1 MLQMPISDET
11 HVVGV
16 WFISDPTRFT
26 TRADFARLLTSDE
39 RLRATRFLHTSDR
52 DAYVAARCA
61 VRLLASR
68 QLQCDPRDIIIGI
81 DALGKPFVE
90 QHSCTARFS
99 FSISHSRGRVMLA
112 TSCSGPVGIDLQW
125 MDPSVDVQKLARAF
139 FREEEADY
147 LDTLP
152 QQQRVRTFYSL
163 WVRKEAYLK
172 ALGTG
177 LANGLR
183 GTPRWIRTGDASGP
197 ADTDRV
203 WSVAE
208 IRSFP
213 TSQAAVCA
221 MDPMAIETPRELLA
235 DRRAGANPESLA

>member
-1 MLQMPISDET
+1 MKPKT
-11 HVVGV
+11 HIVRV
-16 WFISDPTRFT
+16 WFISDPARFT
-26 TRADFARLLTSDE
+26 ISADFARLLTSDE

-68 QLQCDPRDIIIGI
+68 QLQRDPREIIIGI
-81 DALGKPFVE
+81 DALGKPFVD
-90 QHSCTARFS
+90 QHSYMAHFS
-99 FSISHSRGRVMLA
+99 FSISHSRGRVVLA

-147 LDTLP
+147 LETLP
-152 QQQRVRTFYSL
+152 ERQRVRTFYSL

-177 LANGLR
+177 LSNGLR
-183 GTPRWIRTGDASGP
+183 GTPRWIQAGAVSGP

-203 WSVAE
+203 WNVAE
-208 IRSFP
+208 IKSFP
-213 TSQAAVCA
+213 ASQAAVCA

-235 DRRAGANPESLA
+235 DRCAGADPESFA